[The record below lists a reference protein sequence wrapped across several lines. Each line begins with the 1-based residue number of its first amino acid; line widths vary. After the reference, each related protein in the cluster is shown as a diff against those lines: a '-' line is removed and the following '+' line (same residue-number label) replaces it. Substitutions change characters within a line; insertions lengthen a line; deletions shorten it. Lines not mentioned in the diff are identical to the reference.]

1 MEQTASCIKF
11 DFNRDDEREAKLMPL
26 CMAIL
31 SQFSFS
37 SERIYVYVARTE
49 EPDFT
54 DSRSPTIQGKF
65 FRGIQFPPEDFYRLP
80 PHMLKCLYR
89 PITEFPNDDV
99 SLEEQ
104 RAYDNFIYIRNSI
117 CVDPVGF
124 VLTLAHELQHVTQ
137 RYESSK
143 ILSANSLLFHN
154 LAKTIDRQTTLTPID
169 IPHEQDANVVS
180 KRVAE
185 TIFGPELVRK
195 FAETQIN
202 MFEDMSR
209 YGDRDAHC
217 ELVRWRF
224 FLCYDSSV
232 PYDLKAR
239 TIPFFEQF
247 RTKIKPALAKKYGL
261 DIHKEQWWA

>member
-1 MEQTASCIKF
+1 
-11 DFNRDDEREAKLMPL
+11 MPL

-31 SQFSFS
+31 SKFSFS
-37 SERIYVYVARTE
+37 TERIYVYVATTE

-54 DSRSPTIQGKF
+54 DPRSPTVQGKF
-65 FRGIQFPPEDFYRLP
+65 FRGIHVLPEDFYRLP
-80 PHMLKCLYR
+80 AHMLKCVYR

-104 RAYDNFIYIRNSI
+104 RAYDNFIYIRNST

-143 ILSANSLLFHN
+143 ILSANSLLYHN
-154 LAKTIDRQTTLTPID
+154 LAKTIDRQTTLTAID

-185 TIFGPELVRK
+185 TIFGLELVRK
-195 FAETQIN
+195 YAETQIKL
-202 MFEDMSR
+202 FENMSR
-209 YGDRDAHC
+209 YGDSDAHS

-224 FLCYDSSV
+224 FLRYDSSV

-247 RTKIKPALAKKYGL
+247 RAKIKPELARKYDL
-261 DIHKEQWWA
+261 DISQEQWWI